1 MDQLHWILAVID
13 FESSAIHLLDSWKP
27 TQQANAKVRGWNKA
41 KGADILTVIFFS
53 FNKYLLKF
61 Y

>member
-1 MDQLHWILAVID
+1 VDQLHWILAVID

-27 TQQANAKVRGWNKA
+27 TQQANAKVRDWNKA
-41 KGADILTVIFFS
+41 KGADILMVIFFS